1 MKKLSKYINWKIEY
15 FGRPPVFPSWCDT
28 GGSNRKNSELRHFID
43 DDGSVKWNVMGTSSL
58 PHYDHIEMSGFMV
71 SCIISYGVD
80 QNGALRL
87 YRHVVYPM
95 LRKIPNNTH
104 GSLSHNF
111 EKSVSV
117 KIKINGKEINTEY
130 PHTISIKGC
139 VEIKSKSDQGIEIT
153 RKIIPSVNYSA
164 AIEKVTIK
172 NTSDKSISVD
182 ALSPGYEF
190 KTPHRKGVEG
200 TYVLN
205 AKLADKNGEYLSGK
219 DCIISSQL
227 EPGSSNSYYLV
238 FSASKLDEEIQF
250 NAINEELE
258 RENLIKEL
266 WDSLV
271 LETPD
276 EILNTEFNHAKLRSC
291 ESIYKTKN
299 GLMHG
304 PGGGAFYAA
313 LWTNDQCE
321 YMNPFFPFVGYE
333 AGNNQSINCYEL
345 FMDYMDPDYVRPLV
359 SSIVAEGT
367 DFWNGAGDRGDAA
380 MYAYG
385 ATRFCLAY
393 GNKKTAE
400 KLWPGIEWCIEYSK
414 RKINQDGVVESDSD
428 ELENRFESG
437 KANLFTS
444 CILYDALLSAS
455 MLAGE
460 LGKQED
466 LIVEY
471 QKLAADLKV
480 AIENYFGANVEGY
493 DTYRYYKENKVLR
506 AWICI
511 PLVMG
516 IYDRAEAT
524 IEALFSERLWTENG
538 LSTQA
543 GKITFWDR
551 STLYALR
558 GVFNAG
564 KPDLALKYLTDYSRQ
579 RLLGEHVPY
588 PVEAYPE
595 GNQRHLSAESA
606 LYTRIFMEGL
616 FGIRPKGFRSFSL
629 KPQLPENWNH
639 AALKAIK
646 AFESSFDLEVT
657 KVGKQIRV
665 QVIEN
670 GSLIYDKTG
679 DELEVFEVVLT
690 NN

>member
-1 MKKLSKYINWKIEY
+1 MGHSTI
-15 FGRPPVFPSWCDT
+15 FPRWCDT
-28 GGSNRKNSELRHFID
+28 GGSNEKNSERRHFID
-43 DDGSVKWNVMGTSSL
+43 NEGSIVWNVVDQGGL
-58 PHYDHIEMSGFMV
+58 PHYDHIEMSGYKV

-80 QNGALRL
+80 KNGNLRL
-87 YRHVVYPM
+87 HRHVVYPM

-111 EKSVSV
+111 EKDVSL
-117 KIKINGKEINTEY
+117 KIKIGGKEISTEY
-130 PHTISIKGC
+130 PHIISIKGC
-139 VEIKSKSDQGIEIT
+139 VEISSKCDKGIEII
-153 RKIIPSVNYSA
+153 RKIIPSVNYQA
-164 AIEKVTIK
+164 AMEKVTVN

-182 ALSPGYEF
+182 AMSPCYVF
-190 KTPHRKGVEG
+190 KTPPKKGAEG
-200 TYVLN
+200 SYMLHAN
-205 AKLADKNGEYLSGK
+205 LADENGDYLSGK
-219 DCIISSQL
+219 DCVISSKL
-227 EPGSSNSYYLV
+227 EPGSSKSYYLV
-238 FSASKLDEEIQF
+238 FSAARTNEEIKF
-250 NAINEELE
+250 NAIKEEQE
-258 RENLIKEL
+258 RENLIKEI

-299 GLMHG
+299 GLMHS

-321 YMNPFFPFVGYE
+321 YMNPFFPFIGYE
-333 AGNNQSINCYEL
+333 AGNNQSINCYQL
-345 FMDYMDPDYVRPLV
+345 FMKYMDSDYTKPLV
-359 SSIVAEGT
+359 SSIVAEGV

-385 ATRFCLAY
+385 ASRFCLAY
-393 GNKKTAE
+393 GNAETAQ
-400 KLWPGIEWCIEYSK
+400 KLWPGIEWCIEFTK
-414 RKINQDGVVESDSD
+414 RKINKDGVVESDSD

-437 KANLFTS
+437 NANLFTS
-444 CILYDALLSAS
+444 SIFYDALLSAS
-455 MLAGE
+455 MLACQ
-460 LGKQED
+460 LGKEED
-466 LIVEY
+466 LILKY
-471 QKLAADLKV
+471 QKLATDLKD

-511 PLVMG
+511 PLAMG
-516 IYDRAEAT
+516 IYDRSEDT
-524 IEALFSERLWTENG
+524 IKALFSKRLWTENG

-543 GKITFWDR
+543 GERTFWDR

-564 KPDLALKYLTDYSRQ
+564 KPDLALKYLTDYSRK

-595 GNQRHLSAESA
+595 GNQRHLAAESA
-606 LYTRIFMEGL
+606 LYARIFTEGL
-616 FGIRPKGFRSFSL
+616 FDIKPTGFRSFNL
-629 KPQLPENWNH
+629 KPHLPTTWNR

-657 KVGKQIRV
+657 RVGRQIRV
-665 QVIEN
+665 KVIEYDN
-670 GSLIYDKTG
+670 LIYDKTS
-679 DELEVFEVVLT
+679 DESEIFEVVLKS
-690 NN
+690 N